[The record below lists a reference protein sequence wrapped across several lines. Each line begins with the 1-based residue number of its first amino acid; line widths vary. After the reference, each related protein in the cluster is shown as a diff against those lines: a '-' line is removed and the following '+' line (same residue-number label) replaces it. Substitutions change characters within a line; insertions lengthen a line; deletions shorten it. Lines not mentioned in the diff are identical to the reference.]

1 MIAMMLF
8 TFAVMSAFMIDYG
21 YMQLVRGQTRMV
33 ADAAARAGAE
43 ALARTRNE
51 QQARLAAMDIAG
63 QNDVAGQRFVLD
75 PGDVIFGQSV
85 PQSDGT
91 WTFNANVQPYNSVR
105 VTPRVRNDSPF
116 GAAPLFFG
124 GVTGVDKFQTKSQA
138 TAGEQP
144 VEICL
149 CIDRSASMVQ
159 SMLRT
164 FTTTTQFPANNPL
177 LNPAAWYTSLRE
189 RHFHSPPH
197 PTARRWAELRSALNI
212 FLTEC
217 GKAVNPPRVALV
229 TFSSATTLT
238 SRPFTTCNTVDVDV
252 PFPTST
258 TTTWTT
264 TLNAITNS
272 LNARSANPLPGGTRT
287 SEGLQAAINQFQGSS
302 SLVQSRKV
310 IILFTDGQHDSGYS
324 PVNAGANAAAAG
336 ITVHCV
342 SLLVSFQS
350 ALSQVAS
357 MTGGKYYLAGEN
369 PVELQNAFRDLANQ
383 TPIVLME

>member
-1 MIAMMLF
+1 
-8 TFAVMSAFMIDYG
+8 
-21 YMQLVRGQTRMV
+21 
-33 ADAAARAGAE
+33 
-43 ALARTRNE
+43 
-51 QQARLAAMDIAG
+51 
-63 QNDVAGQRFVLD
+63 
-75 PGDVIFGQSV
+75 
-85 PQSDGT
+85 
-91 WTFNANVQPYNSVR
+91 
-105 VTPRVRNDSPF
+105 
-116 GAAPLFFG
+116 LFFG

-159 SMLRT
+159 SMLKT

-177 LNPAAWYTSLRE
+177 LNPPEWYSSLRE
-189 RHFHSPPH
+189 RYFHSPPH
-197 PTARRWAELRSALNI
+197 PTAGRWAELRKALDI

-229 TFSSATTLT
+229 TFSSGTTLT
-238 SRPFTTCNTVDVDV
+238 ARPFTTVKTVDVDV

-258 TTTWTT
+258 STTWTT
-264 TLNAITNS
+264 TLNAITAS

-287 SEGLQAAINQFQGSS
+287 SEGLQTAINQFQGSS

-310 IILFTDGQHDSGYS
+310 IILFTDGQHDAGYS

-342 SLLVSFQS
+342 SLLVNFQT
-350 ALSQVAS
+350 ALNNVAA
-357 MTGGKYYLAGEN
+357 MTGGKYYIAGEN
-369 PVELQNAFRDLANQ
+369 PVELQTAFRELANQ